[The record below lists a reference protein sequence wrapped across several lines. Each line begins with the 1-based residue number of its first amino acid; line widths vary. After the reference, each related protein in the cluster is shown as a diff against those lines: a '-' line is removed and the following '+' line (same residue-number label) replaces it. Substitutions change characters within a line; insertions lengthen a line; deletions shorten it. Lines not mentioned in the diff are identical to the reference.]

1 MHASSLQSQTT
12 PSLSRSCA
20 CAACS
25 ILDVDGVV
33 EDGDVAPDGEA
44 VVPEVL
50 RPLQLVPPDELA
62 AAQGLAGLL
71 AEGGRV
77 DLGVRPAR
85 RLVAVTHQGEPELD
99 QDVVVSA
106 AAGGGGVVVVELED
120 EGDEAGVL
128 RAVPVGEELD
138 PPGAARRLEAARV
151 DAPAV
156 AVHGLDPLEALDLE
170 QVALGGDRRRGGR
183 GHGDLRR
190 RRRHGSN

>member
-1 MHASSLQSQTT
+1 MSHRTARQSY
-12 PSLSRSCA
+12 
-20 CAACS
+20 
-25 ILDVDGVV
+25 
-33 EDGDVAPDGEA
+33 
-44 VVPEVL
+44 VPEVL

-62 AAQGLAGLL
+62 AAQGLAGLRV
-71 AEGGRV
+71 EGGRV
-77 DLGVRPAR
+77 GLGVRPAR
-85 RLVAVTHQGEPELD
+85 RRLVVETHQGEPELD

-106 AAGGGGVVVVELED
+106 AGGGGGVVVVELED